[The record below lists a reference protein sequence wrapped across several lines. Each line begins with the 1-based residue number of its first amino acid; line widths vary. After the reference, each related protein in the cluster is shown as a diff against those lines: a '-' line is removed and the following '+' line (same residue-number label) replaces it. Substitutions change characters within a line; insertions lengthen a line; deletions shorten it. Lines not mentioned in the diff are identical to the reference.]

1 MKTSVIISSTD
12 RELFGITIK
21 QDTKSQMLSVT
32 DLQQAYERARW
43 QHGWSERRI
52 ESITSK
58 IDFKERLFYLLENQG
73 IIKTTINVFME
84 MIEKEGLTRVMK
96 GLGVWKAT
104 GARGNNQVY
113 CDPYIWVLLA
123 MEMNPMIYAKV
134 VIWLTDSLIFNRIEA
149 GSEYMP
155 MNAEIKRVLNNPDYT
170 VFAKAINTRVFG
182 KHLAGMRNIASA
194 KELRKISDIEKM
206 VTTAIKNGWIKNEYE
221 ILKAIESI

>member
-113 CDPYIWVLLA
+113 CNPYIWVLLA

-170 VFAKAINTRVFG
+170 IFAKAINIRVFG

-206 VTTAIKNGWIKNEYE
+206 VTNAIKNGWIKTESDV
-221 ILKAIESI
+221 LKAIESV

>member
-1 MKTSVIISSTD
+1 MKTSVIISSSD
-12 RELFGITIK
+12 RQLFGVTIK

-32 DLQQAYERARW
+32 DLQNAYEKARW
-43 QHGWSERRI
+43 QHGWSERRVNDLLVN
-52 ESITSK
+52 K
-58 IDFKERLFYLLENQG
+58 PMQERLFYVLENQG
-73 IIKTTINVFME
+73 IIKTSLNVFIE
-84 MIEKEGLTRVMK
+84 MLDKEGIVKTLK

-104 GARGNNQVY
+104 GTRGSNQVF
-113 CDPYIWVLLA
+113 CDPYIWVLIS

-134 VIWLTDSLIFNRIEA
+134 VMWLTDALIFNRIEA

-182 KHLAGMRNIASA
+182 NHLAGMRNIASA

-206 VTTAIKNGWIKNEYE
+206 VTTAIKNGWIKTENE